1 MVYHRDVSYDPDLTT
16 VPAAD
21 ILTQYQQ
28 LSQSGALENLEMLRR
43 ENRELDRLVSDA
55 AVLVALPTIPAMLDF
70 TIDKLLE
77 RFVPE
82 FLGFIIEPPRGARL
96 SQFCYRN
103 LKPSDETIPI
113 ESYRKLKQFFLTK
126 PFSERY
132 ETIRKETGIIAGI
145 HTFAP
150 ELVFP
155 LRGISGLYGLVV
167 LGRTV
172 LGNEYSD
179 LERMYV
185 DRLMRFLAVG
195 IQNGLHHYSSITD
208 PKTGLYN
215 HEFFMRRLEE
225 EMARCKRNGS
235 KAAVLMLD
243 VDHFKRFNDQY
254 GHMAGDEALESLATE
269 LKKAMRTGDAVARFG
284 GEEFCVL
291 AVECDEGG
299 ARDIA
304 ERIRECIE
312 AMPIEF
318 GGETLKIT
326 VSVGICMLD
335 LESTPKQ
342 LLDDAD
348 KALYASKAGGRNQ
361 CTLFRPGFLGRATLA
376 RATRAATK
384 PQGAKQASTPA
395 AQRTD

>member
-1 MVYHRDVSYDPDLTT
+1 MVYYTGVKNDQERK
-16 VPAAD
+16 PAQTMD
-21 ILTQYQQ
+21 ILSQYRQ
-28 LSQSGALENLEMLRR
+28 LSQSGALENLESLRR

-55 AVLVALPTIPAMLDF
+55 AVLVALPTIPSMLDF

-77 RFVPE
+77 RFIPE
-82 FLGFIIEPPRGARL
+82 FLGFVIEPPRGVRL

-103 LKPSDETIPI
+103 LKPSDETVPV

-132 ETIRKETGIIAGI
+132 ETIRKETGTIPGLEVYE
-145 HTFAP
+145 P

-167 LGRTV
+167 LGHTV

-185 DRLMRFLAVG
+185 DRLIRFLAVG

-225 EMARCKRNGS
+225 EMARSERNGTA
-235 KAAVLMLD
+235 AAVLMLD

-254 GHMAGDEALESLATE
+254 GHLAGDEALESLATE
-269 LKKAMRTGDAVARFG
+269 LKKVMRTGDAVARFG

-291 AVECDEGG
+291 AVECDVRG
-299 ARDIA
+299 AQDIA

-312 AMPIEF
+312 SMHIEY
-318 GGETLKIT
+318 GSETLHIT
-326 VSVGICMLD
+326 VSVGLCMLD
-335 LESTPKQ
+335 HRSTPKQ

-348 KALYASKAGGRNQ
+348 KALYASKAGGRNR
-361 CTLFRPGFLGRATLA
+361 CTLFQPGFLGRAKLL
-376 RATRAATK
+376 RASKAI
-384 PQGAKQASTPA
+384 
-395 AQRTD
+395 